1 LTDDSVAAGPFGAWL
16 ARARA
21 ALRGEAGNEVPC
33 GDCVGCCTSSY
44 YIPLRPR
51 DVAVLEQVPAAF
63 LTKSQDH
70 PDSHWLMGYR
80 PNGHCPMF
88 AGQGCSVYATRPQT
102 CRDYDCRVFAA
113 AGIDAGGA
121 DKDTINRRVR
131 AWAFTYKDDAE
142 REAQAA
148 VRKAAEFLRDH
159 ASLFPKGFV
168 PATPMGIAVLA
179 IKVYAVFLNVGSEM
193 EPPAHIAGAI
203 IDASEA
209 FNFPR

>member
-1 LTDDSVAAGPFGAWL
+1 LTESVAAGPFGAWL

-63 LTKSQDH
+63 LTKSQGQ

-131 AWAFTYKDDAE
+131 AWAFTYADDAE

-148 VRKAAEFLRDH
+148 VRRAAAFLRDH

-168 PATPMGIAVLA
+168 PATPMGVAVLA
-179 IKVYAVFLNVGSEM
+179 IKVYAVFLSAGSEI
-193 EPPAHIAGAI
+193 EPPARIAGAI
-203 IDASEA
+203 IDANEA
-209 FNFPR
+209 FNVP

>member
-1 LTDDSVAAGPFGAWL
+1 MTDESVAAGPFGAWL

-44 YIPLRPR
+44 YIPLRPL

-63 LTKSQDH
+63 LTKSQHH

-88 AGQGCSVYATRPQT
+88 TAQGCSVYATRPQT

-131 AWAFTYKDDAE
+131 AWAFTYTDAAE
-142 REAQAA
+142 REAHAA
-148 VRKAAEFLRDH
+148 VRQAAAFLHNH
-159 ASLFPKGFV
+159 ASLFPRGFV
-168 PATPMGIAVLA
+168 PATPMGVAVLA
-179 IKVYAVFLNVGSEM
+179 IKIYGVFLTAGSKI
-193 EPPAHIAGAI
+193 EPPARIAGAI
-203 IDASEA
+203 IDANAA
-209 FNFPR
+209 FNVP

>member
-1 LTDDSVAAGPFGAWL
+1 MTTDSIAAGPFGAWL
-16 ARARA
+16 AQARA
-21 ALRGEAGNEVPC
+21 ALRGEAGNDVPC

-63 LTKSQDH
+63 LTKSQDQ
-70 PDSHWLMGYR
+70 PFSHWLMGHR
-80 PNGHCPMF
+80 TNGHCPMF

-131 AWAFTYKDDAE
+131 AWTFTYTDDAE
-142 REAQAA
+142 REAHAA
-148 VRKAAEFLRDH
+148 VRQTAAFLRGH

-179 IKVYAVFLNVGSEM
+179 IKVYAVFLTAVSEVKT
-193 EPPAHIAGAI
+193 PAHIAGAI
-203 IDASEA
+203 IDAGAA
-209 FNFPR
+209 FDCA